1 MSRQVGAL
9 WNTHG
14 DSVVPYDY
22 VVGYSILCEF
32 VDDAGSVIMSTTDF
46 YLPLGCLISG
56 REILGSKSWPFWR
69 APPLNQRGFVK
80 PGLEVVLLN
89 DQSELDPLH
98 SGASLLGGNKIW
110 LACWSPAKSWVWG
123 MGKLIYIYIHEKQ
136 WDYMWFLKRA
146 EQKNTCTSLDCPNRP
161 FSPSHSIPQQFQS
174 HITCE
179 MQGWS

>member
-98 SGASLLGGNKIW
+98 SGASLLGGSKIW

-123 MGKLIYIYIHEKQ
+123 MGKLIYIYIYIYPRKAMRLHVVLEARRTKKHLYQ
-136 WDYMWFLKRA
+136 SWLS
-146 EQKNTCTSLDCPNRP
+146 QSSL
-161 FSPSHSIPQQFQS
+161 FSQS
-174 HITCE
+174 
-179 MQGWS
+179 